1 MLSRLPQ
8 RLVAKAALVVS
19 ISLLMLL
26 FSSVVSG
33 HAEDTKM
40 ESYQIELETNPVVV
54 SSEEPFTLTL
64 KISNSEDSKP
74 VTEFDEVH
82 TKLLHLIAVSE
93 DLTTFLH
100 LHPDYKG
107 DGMFVLE
114 NADLPKAANYIL
126 FADFTPTGSVQQVV
140 RLELSTANAQAS
152 EPELAAGEQE
162 ARVETLYFRL
172 DFLPDD
178 LKANEETSLRFHVTD
193 AVTGEPINT
202 LDEYLGAAG
211 HLVIINEAGE
221 IYLHTHPAGHD
232 MAGMA
237 GMQMEMT
244 YGPDIEFMTEFP
256 ATGLYKMW
264 LQVQY
269 EGDIYTAPFV
279 IDVAHE
285 ADSMATQE
293 AHHH

>member
-1 MLSRLPQ
+1 MFSRLP
-8 RLVAKAALVVS
+8 RFHMKAIFAISL
-19 ISLLMLL
+19 SLLMLI
-26 FSSVVSG
+26 FSPLAMG
-33 HAEDTKM
+33 HDEDENVKT
-40 ESYQIELETNPVVV
+40 YQVELKTNPTEVLAG
-54 SSEEPFTLTL
+54 EPFELTL
-64 KISNSEDSKP
+64 RILNSGDSTP

-100 LHPDYKG
+100 LHPDYQG
-107 DGMFVLE
+107 NGVFVLE
-114 NADLPKAANYIL
+114 NVDLPKEANYIF
-126 FADFTPTGSVQQVV
+126 FADFTPTGEVQQVV
-140 RLELSTANAQAS
+140 RLELSTADAQATI
-152 EPELAAGEQE
+152 PELVAGKRND
-162 ARVETLYFRL
+162 RVEALRFQL
-172 DFLPDD
+172 DIPHD
-178 LKANEETSLRFHVTD
+178 LKSNEETALRFHVTD
-193 AVTGEPINT
+193 AVTGKPVET

-211 HLVIINEAGE
+211 HLVIIDESGE

-237 GMQMEMT
+237 GMQMS

-256 ATGLYKMW
+256 ATGLYAMW

-269 EGDIYTAPFV
+269 EGEVYTAPFV

-285 ADSMATQE
+285 AEAMATQE